1 MSQRLSSLDHPFARA
16 RSTRPCIRGRSNGS
30 RGRNQVEKRQP
41 VAERQ
46 RRAFFAWRRGAQAAP
61 FGIPW
66 LESAPVSEKRVALN
80 RSPRRQ
86 GYGY

>member
-1 MSQRLSSLDHPFARA
+1 MSPGPLKTDM
-16 RSTRPCIRGRSNGS
+16 T
-30 RGRNQVEKRQP
+30 
-41 VAERQ
+41 
-46 RRAFFAWRRGAQAAP
+46 AFFAWRRGAQAAP

>member
-1 MSQRLSSLDHPFARA
+1 MINRRSVPALHRACLHQR
-16 RSTRPCIRGRSNGS
+16 NN
-30 RGRNQVEKRQP
+30 RNDKEPSGIMRLGPLKTDMT
-41 VAERQ
+41 
-46 RRAFFAWRRGAQAAP
+46 AFFAWRRGAQAAP

>member
-1 MSQRLSSLDHPFARA
+1 MLKITDTPSPFLGNLPHDNVERFSLGGAAH
-16 RSTRPCIRGRSNGS
+16 RPR
-30 RGRNQVEKRQP
+30 
-41 VAERQ
+41 
-46 RRAFFAWRRGAQAAP
+46 P

-86 GYGY
+86 GYGH